1 MMTTE
6 DFKKE
11 MVGFKCMLS
20 NVWKRWSN
28 LFEWRMIFR
37 RPAHDDKQPIEPNL
51 QIWAKTMILVEDLE
65 AVFFKPD
72 PRDIEQSKTEVIHG
86 TSLCMVE
93 KNPPANA
100 GGHGFDP

>member
-1 MMTTE
+1 
-6 DFKKE
+6 
-11 MVGFKCMLS
+11 
-20 NVWKRWSN
+20 
-28 LFEWRMIFR
+28 
-37 RPAHDDKQPIEPNL
+37 
-51 QIWAKTMILVEDLE
+51 MILVEDLE

-100 GGHGFDP
+100 GGHGFDPWFLKIPHAAEQQSPHTQLLKT